1 MAPRY
6 SPRKGVVTFDTFNRE
21 YWAHL
26 PQHLT
31 KGIGVSFFIR
41 RYHFLNFITRASSTI
56 CGIRRFHRYS
66 YGKFFM
72 TTPKFLLLG
81 LIKGSETALGLPNHV
96 LDYETYQNLRRTYTL
111 DYALFEAYERL
122 KLKRGEHDPADR

>member
-31 KGIGVSFFIR
+31 KGIGVFIVFFFVATTFSTLP
-41 RYHFLNFITRASSTI
+41 HLHQAPSVAFGDFIGMVTESS
-56 CGIRRFHRYS
+56 
-66 YGKFFM
+66 
-72 TTPKFLLLG
+72 L
-81 LIKGSETALGLPNHV
+81 
-96 LDYETYQNLRRTYTL
+96 
-111 DYALFEAYERL
+111 
-122 KLKRGEHDPADR
+122 

>member
-1 MAPRY
+1 
-6 SPRKGVVTFDTFNRE
+6 
-21 YWAHL
+21 
-26 PQHLT
+26 
-31 KGIGVSFFIR
+31 
-41 RYHFLNFITRASSTI
+41 
-56 CGIRRFHRYS
+56 
-66 YGKFFM
+66 M

-122 KLKRGEHDPADR
+122 KLKRGEHDPADRWAVTWIMCELKLLTRLTQGRMPYSMI